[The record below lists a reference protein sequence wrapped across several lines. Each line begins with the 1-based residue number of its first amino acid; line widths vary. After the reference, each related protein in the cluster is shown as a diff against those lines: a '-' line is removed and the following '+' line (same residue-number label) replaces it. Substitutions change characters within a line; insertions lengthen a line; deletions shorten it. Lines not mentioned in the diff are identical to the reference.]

1 MWKTAK
7 VLVNFIT
14 IVYEES
20 GIKMRNLIEKMV
32 KISFFF
38 VVVGQGRPQ
47 GMYIIEENSKK
58 EFYLFLF
65 IFYLKFISKIN

>member
-38 VVVGQGRPQ
+38 VVVVGQGRPQ
-47 GMYIIEENSKK
+47 GMFIIV
-58 EFYLFLF
+58 F

>member
-58 EFYLFLF
+58 RGLF
-65 IFYLKFISKIN
+65 ISIYLLFEVYLKN